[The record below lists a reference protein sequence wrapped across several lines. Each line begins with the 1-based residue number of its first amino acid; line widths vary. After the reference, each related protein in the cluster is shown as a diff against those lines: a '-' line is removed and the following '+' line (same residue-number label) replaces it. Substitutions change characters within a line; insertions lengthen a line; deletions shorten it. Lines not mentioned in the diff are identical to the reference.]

1 MEDPTPPLTTSSSP
15 ISTPAPPTPAPQA
28 VEEICTKAHVEYCM
42 DVLLAQFEG
51 GEPAAPRFRNGNDK

>member
-1 MEDPTPPLTTSSSP
+1 
-15 ISTPAPPTPAPQA
+15 
-28 VEEICTKAHVEYCM
+28 M